1 MAGLEVKVDP
11 RGMKAANSF
20 YGDFD
25 YETLNGGRP
34 ENDYRNPF
42 EVDRDRIVFSYA
54 FRRLQSKTQVFQS
67 GEFDFYRTRLTH
79 SIEVARIGR
88 SICKA
93 LAVLSPRLNDDFYID
108 PDLTEGVCLAHDL
121 GHPPFGHIGERT
133 LNRLMVDNGGFE
145 GNGQTLRIVTELI
158 WDRPGQNRGMSPTR
172 AFVDGI
178 MKYKALYREKAE
190 EGGHPDNHF
199 IYNEQAPIRAF
210 ALGSELVPDEL
221 VGISNING
229 IRSIECQI
237 MDWADDAAY
246 SLNDIVDGVEARYI
260 TIGSIER
267 WAERENLRSTESKC
281 LVALQRAIREGLVER
296 KINAKVGD
304 FIRACKLVES
314 DGIFADRSNRYAFK
328 LEVDPLCLEEALLY
342 KRLATGLIFRSQQL
356 EQLEFKGRR
365 VIRQL
370 FEALVDNYSEGGERL
385 KVVPDR
391 EHQNI
396 LRVSSQGELTRL
408 VCDFISG
415 LTDGQ
420 CVRYHRK
427 WFDPSFSSVFE
438 IE

>member
-1 MAGLEVKVDP
+1 MEMNG
-11 RGMKAANSF
+11 F

-25 YETLNGGRP
+25 FETLNGGRLQ
-34 ENDYRNPF
+34 EDYRSPF
-42 EVDRDRIVFSYA
+42 EVDRDRVVFSYA

-93 LAVLSPRLNDDFYID
+93 LKVLSPYLQDTFFID
-108 PDLTEGVCLAHDL
+108 PDLTEGICLAHDL

-133 LNRLMVDNGGFE
+133 LNRLMSQHGGFE

-158 WDRPGQNRGMSPTR
+158 WDRPKKNRGMSPTR
-172 AFVDGI
+172 AFIDGI
-178 MKYKALYREKAE
+178 LKYKKLYRERVAE
-190 EGGHPDNHF
+190 SHRHPENHF
-199 IYNEQAPIRAF
+199 IYDDQERVRAF
-210 ALGSELVPDEL
+210 ALGSELLPSEL
-221 VGISNING
+221 EMLPGLNT

-260 TIGSIER
+260 TPGTIEH
-267 WAERENLRSTESKC
+267 WADGETLTSSEAEC
-281 LVALQRAIREGLVER
+281 LQNLQRVIRDGTVER
-296 KINAKVGD
+296 RVNGKVGD
-304 FIRACKLVES
+304 FIRGCRLVETGGPFS
-314 DGIFADRSNRYAFK
+314 DRSNRYCLN
-328 LEVDPLCLEEALLY
+328 LEIDPACLEEALLY

-365 VIRQL
+365 IISQL
-370 FEALVDNYSEGGERL
+370 FEALVDNYSADGEGL
-385 KVVPDR
+385 KVVPDK
-391 EHQNI
+391 EHAN
-396 LRVSSQGELTRL
+396 LRDAPDLRSLTRM
-408 VCDFISG
+408 VCDFLSG

-427 WFDPSFSSVFE
+427 WFDPSFTSVFE